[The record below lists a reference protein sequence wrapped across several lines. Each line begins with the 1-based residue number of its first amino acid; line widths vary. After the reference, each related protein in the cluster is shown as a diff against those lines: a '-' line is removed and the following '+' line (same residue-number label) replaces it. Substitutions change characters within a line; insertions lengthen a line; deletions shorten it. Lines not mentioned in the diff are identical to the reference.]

1 MARFFLL
8 LLPFLLV
15 ACNLPAT
22 QSPMASP
29 TPDVGALQTQAV
41 ATIYAGITASIPP
54 IPSPTITPVLPTL
67 TPTPALPKIYFAG
80 DTNCRQGPGVRFPLV
95 TVIKEGQTAKLA
107 GKPQQGDYW
116 VVVNPNGS
124 GQCWVVR
131 DFATPSGVNDD
142 LAVVTA
148 PPTYTSMP
156 RPAAPALANW
166 DFSCEYASADGQSF
180 TITVQLRW
188 HDMSESE
195 LGYNIYR
202 NDELIAS
209 LPPDTTAYTD
219 VTYLV
224 VGQGV
229 TYIIEAWNSD
239 GVARSKPINA
249 QCQ

>member
-1 MARFFLL
+1 
-8 LLPFLLV
+8 
-15 ACNLPAT
+15 
-22 QSPMASP
+22 
-29 TPDVGALQTQAV
+29 
-41 ATIYAGITASIPP
+41 
-54 IPSPTITPVLPTL
+54 
-67 TPTPALPKIYFAG
+67 
-80 DTNCRQGPGVRFPLV
+80 V
-95 TVIKEGQTAKLA
+95 TVIKEGQTARLA

-131 DFATPSGVNDD
+131 DFATPSGVSDD

-180 TITVQLRW
+180 TITVELRW
-188 HDMSESE
+188 HDSESE

-202 NDELIAS
+202 NDALIAS
-209 LPPDTTAYTD
+209 LPPNTTAYTD

-224 VGQGV
+224 SGQGV

-239 GVARSKPINA
+239 GAAQSKAINA